1 MFIHIRNWYLEEL
14 VCFFLALVSL
24 LGVCFFW
31 VFKSTFG
38 VVMLACLCFA
48 FCAMASIK
56 RSGSGFFSASVIC
69 LVALFCYSMAV
80 PFHHLIFQ
88 DYSDAGVR
96 FVVVMCAL
104 AAAAQFVG
112 YRYAGGGE
120 ANLKRVV
127 MRQRDRLT
135 VYFGFFM
142 IVFGLLSAFLAVF
155 MTTGFSAY
163 LDAGYAGRALLKRE
177 VGPVELG
184 LYYSIVGYLFVVYDW
199 FFGRPRRR
207 FLLGLFLIFFLV
219 LFVAYVSFLGIRRP
233 SFFLVMSLLFIYF
246 LKIRGRVPLFSLM
259 FVFLIVFLF
268 GIFASFR
275 QVLSDHG
282 VAEAVFFVFSEF
294 SFSWLDLSSS
304 ELGAPFRAMLD
315 VREYWFPEGFRWGG
329 TYLGAL
335 IGIIPSGIYKYSDSL
350 SVEYTNYFF
359 SENYI
364 AIGGNMGFFPVAEG
378 YLNFGA
384 LGVALEFF
392 AVGWFVKKVENLA
405 VCRGGAVPVVMY
417 AIMVPWYFF
426 FLRTDVSAF
435 AKSFFY
441 SVVVV
446 FLVYY
451 IYSLCLRVL
460 SKVSTLQLYSCRGG
474 RHKI

>member
-1 MFIHIRNWYLEEL
+1 
-14 VCFFLALVSL
+14 
-24 LGVCFFW
+24 
-31 VFKSTFG
+31 
-38 VVMLACLCFA
+38 
-48 FCAMASIK
+48 
-56 RSGSGFFSASVIC
+56 
-69 LVALFCYSMAV
+69 
-80 PFHHLIFQ
+80 
-88 DYSDAGVR
+88 
-96 FVVVMCAL
+96 MCAL
-104 AAAAQFVG
+104 AAAAQFMG
-112 YRYAGGGE
+112 YRYAGGEG
-120 ANLKRVV
+120 ANFEKVV
-127 MRQRDRLT
+127 MEQRDRLT
-135 VYFGFFM
+135 FYFGFFM
-142 IVFGLLSAFLAVF
+142 IFFGLSSAFLAIF

-207 FLLGLFLIFFLV
+207 FLLGLFLILFLV

-246 LKIRGRVPLFSLM
+246 LRVRGRVPLFALVL
-259 FVFLIVFLF
+259 VFLIVLLF

-282 VAEAVFFVFSEF
+282 VAEAIFFVFSEF

-315 VREYWFPEGFRWGG
+315 VREYWFPEGFRWGE
-329 TYLGAL
+329 TYLGAI

-359 SENYI
+359 SEDYI

-378 YLNFGA
+378 YFNFGA

-392 AVGWFVKKVENLA
+392 IVGWLVKKIENLA
-405 VCRGGAVPVVMY
+405 VCHGGAIPVVMY
-417 AIMVPWYFF
+417 AIVVPWYFF

-441 SVVVV
+441 SVLVV
-446 FLVYY
+446 FIVYCM
-451 IYSLCLRVL
+451 YSLFLRVL
-460 SKVSTLQLYSCRGG
+460 LRVSVLQLYSCREG
-474 RHKI
+474 RHKL